1 MAARSLRD
9 WSLLFALVAFW
20 GSNFVLVKIALGAVP
35 PATLVAAR
43 LIIGAVILVTVIRAL
58 GYTFPSFGR
67 AWTPYVV
74 LAMLGNCL
82 PFWFISWGQQHIDSA
97 LAGILI
103 AVMPLVTLLLAH
115 RFVSGERM
123 TLSRAGGFLLGL
135 AGMLVLMGPAALTG
149 LGGVMIE
156 ILAQLSVL
164 AGAFCYATNS
174 VYARVALRGDV
185 MLASAASI
193 AIAALISLPV
203 ALIVDQPWR
212 LAPGWEIVTLIV
224 WIGVG
229 PTAIATIIYFKLI
242 GSAGPTFMSLVN
254 YLTPC
259 VALVLGMMLLQEEP
273 GLNLYAGLALI
284 LAGIAV
290 SQLRRQQA

>member
-1 MAARSLRD
+1 MAARTLKD
-9 WSLLFALVAFW
+9 WGLLLALVAFW
-20 GSNFVLVKIALGAVP
+20 GSNFMLVKIALGAVP

-43 LIIGAVILVTVIRAL
+43 LIIGAIILVAVIRAL
-58 GYTFPSFGR
+58 GYTFPPLGR

-97 LAGILI
+97 LAGILM

-115 RFVSGERM
+115 RFVTGERM
-123 TLSRAGGFLLGL
+123 TVNRAGGFLLGFT
-135 AGMLVLMGPAALTG
+135 GMMVLMGPAALTG
-149 LGGVMIE
+149 LGGVPIQ

-164 AGAFCYATNS
+164 AGALCYAMNS
-174 VYARVALRGDV
+174 VYARVTLRGDV
-185 MLASAASI
+185 MIASAASI

-203 ALIVDQPWR
+203 AVVVDQPWR
-212 LAPGWEIVTLIV
+212 LAPGWEIVALV
-224 WIGVG
+224 AWIGVG

-259 VALVLGMMLLQEEP
+259 VALLLGMTLLQEEP
-273 GLNLYAGLALI
+273 GLALYTGLGLI
-284 LAGIAV
+284 LGGIAV
-290 SQLRRQQA
+290 SQLRR